1 MFSNTGVILHFSSR
15 LEANIQHGYAFAYK
29 AVDSFSFDHLAGN
42 AIEYRVARMGPLSPW
57 QRA

>member
-1 MFSNTGVILHFSSR
+1 M
-15 LEANIQHGYAFAYK
+15 QHGYAFGYE

-42 AIEYRVARMGPLSPW
+42 AIEYRVARMGPLLPW